1 MEKLTHSEVVTLLL
15 QLATMLVLAR
25 VFAEIA
31 QKFKQP
37 AVVGEILAG
46 ILLGPTILGTFSPES
61 FEFLFRS
68 HPMSNIALAGYT
80 QVAVVLLLFIAGLE
94 VELNLVFSQGR
105 KA

>member
-1 MEKLTHSEVVTLLL
+1 MEKLTHNEVVILLL

-31 QKFKQP
+31 RKFKQP

-46 ILLGPTILGTFSPES
+46 LLLGPTILGTFFPDA

-68 HPMSNIALAGYT
+68 HPMSNIALAGYS
-80 QVAVVLLLFIAGLE
+80 QVAVVLLLFIAGL
-94 VELNLVFSQGR
+94 
-105 KA
+105 

>member
-1 MEKLTHSEVVTLLL
+1 MEKLTHNEVVMLLL

-31 QKFKQP
+31 RKFNQP

-46 ILLGPTILGTFSPES
+46 ILIGPTILGTFFPEG

-68 HPMSNIALAGYT
+68 YPMSNIALAGYS
-80 QVAVVLLLFIAGLE
+80 QVAVVLLLLMNDW
-94 VELNLVFSQGR
+94 LNNL
-105 KA
+105 